1 MNWKRI
7 FTASL
12 IAAAV
17 AFFWG
22 FFSWTLLPWHNPM
35 KFKNSA
41 AVADAVKAG
50 ATEHGI
56 YMVPEGAESMSDEA
70 GMKRIEDQ
78 LKTGPFIW
86 AIVRPAPTS
95 MNMAGP
101 MVLGFLRAFFA
112 AFILSMMLSHLA
124 RDCFR
129 CRVIFCVMAYL
140 LVSING
146 DGPFWIWFNGPL
158 SNLLI
163 MTADHLIEGLLVGLI
178 LARFVRPAHVPV
190 Q

>member
-7 FTASL
+7 LTASL

-17 AFFWG
+17 AFLWG
-22 FFSWTLLPWHNPM
+22 FISWTILPWHNPM

-56 YMVPEGAESMSDEA
+56 YMVPESAESMSDEA

-78 LKTGPFIW
+78 LQSGPFIW

-95 MNMAGP
+95 SSMAGP
-101 MVLGFLRAFFA
+101 MVLGFLRAFIA
-112 AFILSMMLSHLA
+112 AVILSMMLSHLG

-129 CRVIFCVMAYL
+129 CRVLFCVMAYL

-146 DGPFWIWFNGPL
+146 DAPFWIWFNGPL
-158 SNLLI
+158 SNFLI

-178 LARFVRPAHVPV
+178 LARFIRPANKPA